1 MFLALSMYRAEFL
14 IKSVQMF
21 LLVHMYKYYS
31 FLCPAFSLPPPP
43 FLVSV
48 KLSCAF
54 FNLITSSGWI
64 SRLIYFKLQRENNKC
79 FHFAIVLIPYL
90 QVIAY
95 LTNSEAL
102 FTDFLIIT
110 VLHLFFFSTEF
121 TENYCSLTFFI
132 LLSICIQLPQ
142 QQNSF
147 DCGLFLLHYVELFLK
162 EALSNFNPLKKK
174 QVSNFV
180 SGLISFLELWMVC
193 KICNFLLRTLWFK
206 LLWNLDDIY
215 AMLSHFY

>member
-1 MFLALSMYRAEFL
+1 MLPFCNCFNPIFIGYCLSDKFQ
-14 IKSVQMF
+14 S
-21 LLVHMYKYYS
+21 S
-31 FLCPAFSLPPPP
+31 FHSFS
-43 FLVSV
+43 
-48 KLSCAF
+48 
-54 FNLITSSGWI
+54 
-64 SRLIYFKLQRENNKC
+64 
-79 FHFAIVLIPYL
+79 
-90 QVIAY
+90 
-95 LTNSEAL
+95 
-102 FTDFLIIT
+102 
-110 VLHLFFFSTEF
+110 
-121 TENYCSLTFFI
+121 ENYCSYFIFFNWVYWELLLTFFI
-132 LLSICIQLPQ
+132 LLSIFIQLPQ

-193 KICNFLLRTLWFK
+193 KICNFLLWTLWFK